1 MANFVNKITEMDY
14 NSISDF
20 IMHYLE
26 DVREG
31 VYVTIYADWEN
42 TEKLISALVPVT
54 TPVSI
59 EYGTPGI
66 IGYNKE
72 YCISVVNT
80 GGRDELFVE
89 FAFNDEKNKYFSSI
103 GDEDAMII
111 IGNVSDDFIQM
122 ALEKSNNIIKVSL

>member
-1 MANFVNKITEMDY
+1 MSNFVNQITEMTYD
-14 NSISDF
+14 SISDF
-20 IMHYLE
+20 ITHYLE
-26 DVREG
+26 DVHEEL
-31 VYVTIYADWEN
+31 YVTIYADWEN
-42 TEKLISALVPVT
+42 TEKLISALVLVT

-59 EYGTPGI
+59 EYGIPGI

-80 GGRDELFVE
+80 GDRDELFVE

>member
-80 GGRDELFVE
+80 GDRDELFVE